1 MLIEVSFK
9 SSLGFDYH
17 KIVTELDRNYDDEG
31 YALIFIDSQES
42 RFGGYYEVN
51 ILKDDNGNLKE
62 EDAYVNG
69 FDFKEDTEP
78 CETINDVKVKITY
91 QDFDNIVKKCKDK
104 LAQIGN
110 RLVIDYDEMNK
121 LFSVGVEDVFNSML
135 SDDYRSVVNWL
146 IIGASETELS
156 GNLISTKVME
166 YISTYKNKMW
176 AVTYVGLNSKD
187 DEANGDMGVT
197 ICSTYQEARNAL
209 KRITQE
215 QLEYLANID
224 AIYKFVEKKD
234 DNVRLSWNDGCNQM
248 RIEIKELEKK

>member
-17 KIVTELDRNYDDEG
+17 EIVTELDRNYDDEP

-51 ILKDDNGNLKE
+51 ILKDDKGNLKE

-91 QDFDNIVKKCKDK
+91 HDFDNIVKKCNDK
-104 LAQIGN
+104 LAQIGK
-110 RLVIDYDEMNK
+110 RLVIDYDEKNK
-121 LFSVGVEDVFNSML
+121 LFSVGIRNIFDLEN
-135 SDDYRSVVNWL
+135 VNDGSTEWL
-146 IIGASETELS
+146 IIGASEAELLPSWISRRVNEVTEL
-156 GNLISTKVME
+156 
-166 YISTYKNKMW
+166 YKKKIW

-187 DEANGDMGVT
+187 DEANGDMGVIVCT
-197 ICSTYQEARNAL
+197 TYQEARNTI
-209 KRITQE
+209 KQITQE
-215 QLEYLANID
+215 QLDYLANID
-224 AIYKFVEKKD
+224 AIYKFIEKKD

-248 RIEIKELEKK
+248 RIEIKELEKE